1 MSVYS
6 KLQQARILLQNSP
19 MKKSGLNKFA
29 GYSYF
34 ELGDFL
40 PQVNQIFFDL
50 ELCGVTQFTTDLAT
64 LTVVDTEDNSEIK
77 FSSPMADAP
86 LKGCLPI
93 QNLGAV
99 QTYQRRYL
107 YVAALEIVEHD
118 AVDRVTSPGKELK
131 HTPNDGAGDS
141 LTNDRKDYVT
151 DLARE
156 LTDAWNIEKFQV
168 MMRLYEEVKEQ
179 DEKLFLWTL
188 LGSKVRA
195 KIKKIGEDER
205 VKNGL

>member
-1 MSVYS
+1 M
-6 KLQQARILLQNSP
+6 LQNSP

-40 PQVNQIFFDL
+40 PQVNQIFADL
-50 ELCGVTQFTTDLAT
+50 QLCGITSFTSDIAT
-64 LTVVDTEDNSEIK
+64 LKIIDTEDNSEAI

-118 AVDRVTSPGKELK
+118 AVDRVTKPEKELK
-131 HTPNDGAGDS
+131 HTPNDGAGDDLS
-141 LTNDRKDYVT
+141 SDQKNRVSDIAIAITDKWEADEFDSMFNLYLEVT
-151 DLARE
+151 D
-156 LTDAWNIEKFQV
+156 N
-168 MMRLYEEVKEQ
+168 
-179 DEKLFLWTL
+179 DEKRFLWTL
-188 LGSKVRA
+188 LGSKIRTL
-195 KIKKIGEDER
+195 IKKMGEER
-205 VKNGL
+205 KSNGV